1 MHTTRGRDMML
12 GTRLLAVDG
21 GGASTEAWLTD
32 SDGQVVGRGEAG
44 PSNAKAVG
52 LEVARANL
60 HRAISEA
67 FSSAGSIQEPADLAC
82 FGLAG
87 FDRPDD
93 EDVINGWSE
102 CTRWTRKVILVNDG
116 DMVLAAGTPEG
127 YGVGLIAATGSIA
140 VGRTRSG
147 ATARAGGWGHL
158 MGDEGSGYAVAL
170 AGLRRVARLADG
182 RESSRSAPDVLTT
195 RICEGLGMSEPS
207 GLISAIY
214 SPSFDRLRIASLA
227 PIVVAAAEEE
237 PAIRDEI
244 LIPAGRELARSVAAV
259 IRALGDF
266 RDHGGPIPLAV
277 SGGFLLGASGV
288 MKSMLDQLE
297 QWGYQVEPT
306 VVPDPVQ
313 GALVLARRALNGQ
326 NGTPISVAPVKEV
339 ELL

>member
-1 MHTTRGRDMML
+1 MVRGMKL
-12 GTRLLAVDG
+12 GERLLAVDG

-32 SDGQVVGRGEAG
+32 RGGNVLGRGEAG

-52 LEVARANL
+52 LEVARSNL
-60 HRAISEA
+60 HRAITEA
-67 FSSAGSIQEPADLAC
+67 FSSAGSTHDPADLAC

-93 EDVINGWSE
+93 QDVINGWSE

-140 VGRTRSG
+140 VGRTRQG

-182 RESSRSAPDVLTT
+182 RETLLSGPDVLTG
-195 RICEGLGMSEPS
+195 RICEALGMSEPS
-207 GLISAIY
+207 GLVSTIY
-214 SPSFDRLRIASLA
+214 SPSFDRSRIAALA
-227 PIVVAAAEEE
+227 PVVVAAGEDD

-244 LIPAGRELARSVAAV
+244 LIPAGQELARSVAAV
-259 IRALGDF
+259 IQALGGF
-266 RDHGGPIPLAV
+266 RDHGGLIPLAV
-277 SGGFLLGASGV
+277 SGGFLLGARVV
-288 MKSMLDQLE
+288 MQSLLDQLE
-297 QWGYQVEPT
+297 RWGYRVEPS
-306 VVPDPVQ
+306 VVPDPVR
-313 GALVLARRALNGQ
+313 GALVLARRALDGQ
-326 NGTPISVAPVKEV
+326 DGTPIQLAPQE
-339 ELL
+339 EGDSL

>member
-1 MHTTRGRDMML
+1 
-12 GTRLLAVDG
+12 
-21 GGASTEAWLTD
+21 
-32 SDGQVVGRGEAG
+32 
-44 PSNAKAVG
+44 
-52 LEVARANL
+52 
-60 HRAISEA
+60 
-67 FSSAGSIQEPADLAC
+67 
-82 FGLAG
+82 
-87 FDRPDD
+87 
-93 EDVINGWSE
+93 
-102 CTRWTRKVILVNDG
+102 
-116 DMVLAAGTPEG
+116 
-127 YGVGLIAATGSIA
+127 
-140 VGRTRSG
+140 
-147 ATARAGGWGHL
+147 
-158 MGDEGSGYAVAL
+158 
-170 AGLRRVARLADG
+170 
-182 RESSRSAPDVLTT
+182 
-195 RICEGLGMSEPS
+195 MSEPS

-244 LIPAGRELARSVAAV
+244 LIPAGQELARSVAAV

-288 MKSMLDQLE
+288 MKSLLDQLE